1 MDKVDVSKQ
10 MSYWLRHEPEG
21 LEMDKNGFVEIEDL
35 VDKLEERFPD
45 IDREFVESIVEEGKK
60 RYEIKDDKIRALYGH
75 SLDIEIDLPED
86 EDVEELYHGTT
97 SKAAYK
103 ILLNGL
109 EARDRNMVHL
119 SSAKDIAREV
129 GERRTDDPVLLKI
142 DCVKARENGIK
153 FYKANDELYLSEEI
167 PTDYIEKCDDGVQ

>member
-10 MSYWLRHEPEG
+10 MSYWLRHDPEG
-21 LEMDKNGFVEIEDL
+21 MDMDENGFVDIEEL
-35 VDKLEERFPD
+35 VEKLEERFSE
-45 IDREFVESIVEEGKK
+45 IDRKFVEKLVEEGKR
-60 RYEIKDDKIRALYGH
+60 RYEIKDDRIRALYGH

-86 EDVEELYHGTT
+86 KDVEKLYHGTT

-103 ILLNGL
+103 ILINGL

-119 SSAKDIAREV
+119 SSSKEIAREV
-129 GERRTDDPVLLKI
+129 GERRTDDPVILKI
-142 DCVKARENGIK
+142 DCKKAREDGLK

-167 PTDYIEKCDDGVQ
+167 PTDCIEKCDEGLE